1 MKILKLGEP
10 PYKDMKA
17 SGRFQMKISWLPKA
31 PNEDFEDFGALERRG
46 VPPKNVFFCF
56 SFSNPLLGIFRD
68 LWGSHLWTSLGLSRD
83 LWGCLGI
90 SLWESLG
97 IMVLL
102 TPAISSNISIE
113 SIAHFIG

>member
-46 VPPKNVFFCF
+46 VPPKKCIFFVF
-56 SFSNPLLGIFRD
+56 LFRTPF
-68 LWGSHLWTSLGLSRD
+68 WGSSGISGDLISGHLWDS
-83 LWGCLGI
+83 LGI
-90 SLWESLG
+90 SGDVLGSLFG
-97 IMVLL
+97 NL
-102 TPAISSNISIE
+102 
-113 SIAHFIG
+113 

>member
-46 VPPKNVFFCF
+46 VHPKNVFFLF
-56 SFSNPLLGIFRD
+56 FFFEPPSGD
-68 LWGSHLWTSLGLSRD
+68 LPGS
-83 LWGCLGI
+83 LGI
-90 SLWESLG
+90 SSLD
-97 IMVLL
+97 
-102 TPAISSNISIE
+102 IS
-113 SIAHFIG
+113 GTL